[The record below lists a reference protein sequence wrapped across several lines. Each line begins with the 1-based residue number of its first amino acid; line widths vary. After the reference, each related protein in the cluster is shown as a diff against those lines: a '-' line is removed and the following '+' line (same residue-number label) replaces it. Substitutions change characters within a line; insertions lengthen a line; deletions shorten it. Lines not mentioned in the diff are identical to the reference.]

1 MSQHV
6 FDGSLGF
13 LLNRSTQ
20 SLHRQL
26 NRNFHENDLDI
37 TYEQW
42 SILVYLYHCEGKSQN
57 DIAEKTFRD
66 KVSVTKIIDN
76 LEKRDLV
83 YRAPDSNDRRINR
96 IFLTQGGKK
105 VVPELRSIAHSTLKE
120 AFAGV
125 SVKERESFKEVL
137 SIILKNLTGE
147 DMLNFI
153 KTNKGRWK

>member
-1 MSQHV
+1 MSQHI

-13 LLNRSTQ
+13 LLNRGTQ
-20 SLHRQL
+20 SLHRHL

-42 SILVYLYHCEGKSQN
+42 SILVYLYHRDGRSQN
-57 DIAEKTFRD
+57 DIAEQTFRD

-83 YRAPDSNDRRINR
+83 CRSPDNKDRRINR
-96 IFLTQGGKK
+96 VFLTKDGKK
-105 VVPELRSIAHSTLKE
+105 VVPELRSIAHKTLKE

-137 SIILKNLTGE
+137 STIVKNLTGE
-147 DMLNFI
+147 DILNFI
-153 KTNKGRWK
+153 KINKGRWK